1 MSDCDEA
8 FDPREFLPYLLNQRG
23 GGQQPRVSEIYSARY
38 GMLRTDWRVMFHL
51 GLFGPMTASEIGTCA
66 DIHKTKISRAVAR
79 LEERRFLTRTREAA
93 DRRRETLA
101 LTAAG
106 RAAFEDLRAT
116 ARQTDAALTE
126 GIAPEDA
133 ARLRAVLRRLAG
145 IG

>member
-1 MSDCDEA
+1 MTDPDDA
-8 FDPREFLPYLLNQRG
+8 FDPRDFLPYLLNRAAEASSREFQK
-23 GGQQPRVSEIYSARY
+23 VYSARY

-51 GLFGPMTASEIGTCA
+51 GLFGPMTASEIGARA

-79 LEERRFLTRTREAA
+79 LEARRFLTRTREAA

-101 LTAAG
+101 LTTAG

-133 ARLRAVLRRLAG
+133 ARLRAVLRQLTG